1 MSVVVV
7 TGAAGRLGRRL
18 LPLVAADPEVSR
30 IVAIDPAPLSR
41 RVARLDA
48 YQTDLNGAPLG
59 PLLEGVDTLVHLA
72 FSSKTEIDEPGA
84 RHANIDGTE
93 RLLEAASAAGVGHV
107 VVVSSATVYGAWPN
121 NPVPLTEEASL
132 RPNGGFVYAVQKAQI
147 ERLVAD
153 WRDDSSERSTAVLRP
168 AMALAEDDS
177 SFIARSLAAAA
188 GIRAADLDPP
198 VQFVHLDDIASAVD
212 LAAPQ
217 QARRRLQR
225 RPRRL
230 DLRRTGSALAG
241 AAPRLRLPA
250 RLADRLAEWSWEL
263 RLGPIPPG
271 LLPYTEH
278 PWVVANDKLR
288 AEGWVPRHSNEEAYV
303 AGTEGSRWSMLTPKR
318 KQELALGASGAA
330 LLSRV
335 RAWRSLLGE
344 PDGGVSRF
352 GSSRASPSPARSR
365 HRAPH
370 RGRTCRPGGGGVCRG
385 PPL

>member
-18 LPLVAADPEVSR
+18 LPLVAADPAVSR

-48 YQTDLNGAPLG
+48 YQTDLNGAALG

-72 FSSKTEIDEPGA
+72 FSSKTEVDEPGA

-93 RLLEAASAAGVGHV
+93 RLLEAASTAGVGHV

-132 RPNGGFVYAVQKAQI
+132 RPNGGFVYAVHKAQI

-153 WRDDSSERSTAVLRP
+153 WRDDSTDRSTTVLRP

-188 GIRAADLDPP
+188 GIRAPDLDPP

-212 LAAPQ
+212 LA
-217 QARRRLQR
+217 RRN
-225 RPRRL
+225 RL
-230 DLRRTGSALAG
+230 DGAYNVAPDGWISGELARALAG

-250 RLADRLAEWSWEL
+250 RVAARLAEWSWEL

-330 LLSRV
+330 LLLSGAGVAFLAR
-335 RAWRSLLGE
+335 RAQR
-344 PDGGVSRF
+344 R
-352 GSSRASPSPARSR
+352 R
-365 HRAPH
+365 
-370 RGRTCRPGGGGVCRG
+370 
-385 PPL
+385 

>member
-1 MSVVVV
+1 VSVVVV

-72 FSSKTEIDEPGA
+72 FSSNTEVDEPGA

-93 RLLEAASAAGVGHV
+93 RLLEAASTAGVGHV

-153 WRDDSSERSTAVLRP
+153 WRDDSSDRSTAVLRP
-168 AMALAEDDS
+168 AMALAEEDS

-212 LAAPQ
+212 LA
-217 QARRRLQR
+217 RRN
-225 RPRRL
+225 RL
-230 DLRRTGSALAG
+230 DGAYNVAPDGWISGELARALAG

-250 RLADRLAEWSWEL
+250 RLAARLAEWSWEL

-278 PWVVANDKLR
+278 PWVIANDKLR

-330 LLSRV
+330 LLLSGAGVAFLAR
-335 RAWRSLLGE
+335 RAR
-344 PDGGVSRF
+344 R
-352 GSSRASPSPARSR
+352 RR
-365 HRAPH
+365 
-370 RGRTCRPGGGGVCRG
+370 
-385 PPL
+385 

>member
-153 WRDDSSERSTAVLRP
+153 WRDDSSDRSTAVLRP
-168 AMALAEDDS
+168 AMALAENDS

-212 LAAPQ
+212 LA
-217 QARRRLQR
+217 RRN
-225 RPRRL
+225 RL
-230 DLRRTGSALAG
+230 DGAYNVAPDGWISGELARALAG

-250 RLADRLAEWSWEL
+250 RLAARLAEWSWEL

-330 LLSRV
+330 LLLSGAGVAFLAR
-335 RAWRSLLGE
+335 RAR
-344 PDGGVSRF
+344 R
-352 GSSRASPSPARSR
+352 RR
-365 HRAPH
+365 
-370 RGRTCRPGGGGVCRG
+370 
-385 PPL
+385 

>member
-72 FSSKTEIDEPGA
+72 FSSKTEVDEPGA

-93 RLLEAASAAGVGHV
+93 RLLEAASTAGVGHV

-153 WRDDSSERSTAVLRP
+153 WRDDSADRSTAVLRP

-212 LAAPQ
+212 LA
-217 QARRRLQR
+217 RRN
-225 RPRRL
+225 RL
-230 DLRRTGSALAG
+230 DGAYNVAPDGWISGELARALAG

-250 RLADRLAEWSWEL
+250 RLAARLAEWSWEL

-330 LLSRV
+330 LLLSGAGVAFLAR
-335 RAWRSLLGE
+335 RAR
-344 PDGGVSRF
+344 R
-352 GSSRASPSPARSR
+352 RR
-365 HRAPH
+365 
-370 RGRTCRPGGGGVCRG
+370 
-385 PPL
+385 